1 MWELSDMQTRFIRNA
16 VILGL
21 VSAIGPF
28 AIDMYLPALPTIGH
42 SLHADIG
49 AVQMSLMLFFVSFG
63 TFQLVFGPISDM
75 FGRKLPLY
83 FGLVLFAIGGIGC
96 ALAPDITTLNMFRF
110 IQGIGACAG
119 MVIPRAVVR
128 DLHTG
133 IDAARMMSL
142 LMLVFSISP
151 ILAPLTGSVV
161 ISLADWRAVFWV
173 VTIAAVLGFI
183 MIATMLPETR
193 PQALRVESGIGSAL
207 AGYRLLLGDWNFL
220 ALSFIGG
227 FGIASFFVYLANSP
241 FVLIGHYGLS
251 PALYSIFFSIN
262 AVSFFTVAQFTGKLA
277 ERFGLRNVVRIAVIG
292 YFSAIAVLFALTA
305 AGLDRLDVLAAC
317 LFVGY
322 GFLGLV
328 IPTTAVLA
336 MEDHGEIAGTASAL
350 MGTLHFVTGAV
361 AVAAVGFFV
370 DGTALPMVTGIAACA
385 LITFT
390 LAQVTLRQ
398 RNAVEVPAE

>member
-1 MWELSDMQTRFIRNA
+1 MQTRFIRNA

-42 SLHADIG
+42 SLNADIG

-83 FGLVLFAIGGIGC
+83 SGLVLFAIGGIGC

-173 VTIAAVLGFI
+173 VTFAAVLGFI

-193 PQALRVESGIGSAL
+193 PPALRVESGIGSAL
-207 AGYRLLLGDWNFL
+207 AGYRLLLADWNFL

-251 PALYSIFFSIN
+251 PTLYSVFFSIN

-277 ERFGLRNVVRIAVIG
+277 DRFGLRRVVRIAVIG
-292 YFSAIAVLFALTA
+292 YFAAMAVLFALTA
-305 AGLDRLDVLAAC
+305 SGLDRLDVLAAC

-361 AVAAVGFFV
+361 AVAAIGFFV
-370 DGTALPMVTGIAACA
+370 DGTAVPMVSGIAACA
-385 LITFT
+385 LITFL

-398 RNAVEVPAE
+398 RSAVEVPAE

>member
-1 MWELSDMQTRFIRNA
+1 
-16 VILGL
+16 
-21 VSAIGPF
+21 
-28 AIDMYLPALPTIGH
+28 MYLPALPTIGH

-75 FGRKLPLY
+75 VGRKLPLY
-83 FGLVLFAIGGIGC
+83 IGLVLFAIGGIGC

-193 PQALRVESGIGSAL
+193 PKALRVESGVGSAL

-251 PALYSIFFSIN
+251 PTLYSIFFSIN

-277 ERFGLRNVVRIAVIG
+277 DRFGLRRVVRIAVIG
-292 YFSAIAVLFALTA
+292 YFSAIAVLFAVTA
-305 AGLDRLDVLAAC
+305 SGLDRLDVLAAC

-336 MEDHGEIAGTASAL
+336 MEDHGGIAGTASAL
-350 MGTLHFVTGAV
+350 IGTLHFVTGAV
-361 AVAAVGFFV
+361 AVAAVGLFV

-385 LITFT
+385 LTTFT

>member
-1 MWELSDMQTRFIRNA
+1 MQTRFIRNA

-28 AIDMYLPALPTIGH
+28 AIDMYLPALPTIGK
-42 SLHADIG
+42 SLNADIG
-49 AVQMSLMLFFVSFG
+49 AVQLSLMLFFVSFG
-63 TFQLVFGPISDM
+63 TFQLIFGPVSDM

-83 FGLVLFAIGGIGC
+83 VGLVLFALGGIGC
-96 ALAPDITTLNMFRF
+96 AFAPDITTLNVFRF

-151 ILAPLTGSVV
+151 ILAPLTGSLV

-173 VTIAAVLGFI
+173 VTVAAVLGLV
-183 MIATMLPETR
+183 MIATLLPETR
-193 PQALRVESGIGSAL
+193 PQVLRRESGIASAL
-207 AGYRLLLGDWNFL
+207 AGYRLLLGDVNFL
-220 ALSFIGG
+220 ALSLIGG

-241 FVLIGHYGLS
+241 FVLIEHFGLS
-251 PALYSIFFSIN
+251 PTLFSVFFSIN

-277 ERFGLRNVVRIAVIG
+277 DRFGLRRVVRIAVVG
-292 YFSAIAVLFALTA
+292 FFAAIAVLFALTA
-305 AGLDRLDVLAAC
+305 SGVDRLDVLALC
-317 LFVGY
+317 LFVAY

-350 MGTLHFVTGAV
+350 MGTLHFVTGAL
-361 AVAAVGFFV
+361 AVAAIGLFA
-370 DGTALPMVTGIAACA
+370 DGTVLPMVTGIGACA
-385 LITFT
+385 LITFI

-398 RNAVEVPAE
+398 RQASEVPAE

>member
-1 MWELSDMQTRFIRNA
+1 MWEVSAMQTSFVRNA

-21 VSAIGPF
+21 LSAIGPF
-28 AIDMYLPALPTIGH
+28 AIDMYLPALPTIGQ
-42 SLHADIG
+42 SLNADIRS
-49 AVQMSLMLFFVSFG
+49 VQLSLMLFFVSFG
-63 TFQLVFGPISDM
+63 AFQLIFGPISDM

-83 FGLVLFAIGGIGC
+83 IGLILFAIGGIGC
-96 ALAPDITTLNMFRF
+96 ALAPDITTLNLFRF
-110 IQGIGACAG
+110 LQGIGACAG

-151 ILAPLTGSVV
+151 ILAPLTGSLV

-173 VTIAAVLGFI
+173 VTVAAVLGLV
-183 MIATMLPETR
+183 MIATLLPETR
-193 PQALRVESGIGSAL
+193 PQVLRRESGIASAL
-207 AGYRLLLGDWNFL
+207 AGYRLLLGDVNFL
-220 ALSFIGG
+220 ALSLIGG

-241 FVLIGHYGLS
+241 FVLIEHFGLS
-251 PALYSIFFSIN
+251 PTLFSVFFSIN

-277 ERFGLRNVVRIAVIG
+277 DRFGLRRVVRIAVVG
-292 YFSAIAVLFALTA
+292 FFAAIAVLFALTA
-305 AGLDRLDVLAAC
+305 SGVDRLDVLALC
-317 LFVGY
+317 LFVAY

-350 MGTLHFVTGAV
+350 MGTLHFVTGAL
-361 AVAAVGFFV
+361 AVAAIGLFA
-370 DGTALPMVTGIAACA
+370 DGTVLPMVTGIGACA
-385 LITFT
+385 LITFI

-398 RNAVEVPAE
+398 RQASEVPAE